1 MELAYLFLTL
11 HAIADYPLQ
20 GDFLAQFKGENW
32 IAMTAHC
39 LIWAGL
45 IYLGLHYHGL
55 SKTWSFPFL
64 FFGHMAIDK
73 WKCSRSGNGKELT
86 SDLLIDQLLHF
97 LQIIICVYFGGLK

>member
-1 MELAYLFLTL
+1 MEVFYTFLFL
-11 HAIADYPLQ
+11 HALADYPLQ
-20 GDFLAQFKGENW
+20 GDFLAQFKGKNW

-39 LIWAGL
+39 LIWAGV
-45 IYLGLHYHGL
+45 INTGLVYYSL
-55 SKTWSFPFL
+55 NSWWSFPFL

-97 LQIIICVYFGGLK
+97 AQILICLFF

>member
-1 MELAYLFLTL
+1 MKEIYLFLTL

-20 GDFLAQFKGENW
+20 GDFLAQFKGRNW

-39 LIWAGL
+39 LIWSGLIYAGL
-45 IYLGLHYHGL
+45 IYLGID
-55 SKTWSFPFL
+55 KAWSMPFL

-73 WKCSRSGNGKELT
+73 WKCSRSGNGKELG

-97 LQIIICVYFGGLK
+97 LQIAICLYI

>member
-1 MELAYLFLTL
+1 MIEQAFLFLFL
-11 HAIADYPLQ
+11 HALADYPLQ
-20 GDFLAQFKGENW
+20 GDFLAQFKGKNW

-39 LIWAGL
+39 LIWSGVIYIGL
-45 IYLGLHYHGL
+45 RSYGVAEDWHI
-55 SKTWSFPFL
+55 PFL

-97 LQIIICVYFGGLK
+97 AQIAICLY